1 MEYLEQKT
9 FSIPPDELFY
19 QLIELLK
26 EKFEIKR
33 IEESIRSVE
42 ISTGMSLFSFGESFE
57 IVVSN
62 FEQGSVVRIKGKSKI
77 KWNITNDAK
86 EKISEIF
93 ELLDEQT

>member
-1 MEYLEQKT
+1 M
-9 FSIPPDELFY
+9 PPDELFY

-26 EKFEIKR
+26 EKFEIER
-33 IEESIRSVE
+33 IEESICSVE

-93 ELLDEQT
+93 ELLDEQI